1 MEYESH
7 YYAEGYSPE
16 NDPYVMENG
25 VLINKLGLT
34 DTQMLNE
41 IEADIAGV
49 EVSKILLSAP
59 PPVFNLDY
67 HRQLHYQIFQL
78 VYPWAGELRK
88 VDIGKGDTLFLNH
101 SQIEQASQQL
111 FADLAA
117 DNLLQGL
124 SHEVFSQ
131 KVGEYLVRLNHI
143 HPFREGNGRTQ
154 RLLVSKLAQ
163 NAGILMDWSA
173 VSNEAMKRACIEGIN
188 GNTRQMVRLIL
199 LNSTQ

>member
-25 VLINKLGLT
+25 VLVNKLGLT
-34 DTQMLNE
+34 DTQTLNE

-49 EVSKILLSAP
+49 EVGKILLAAP
-59 PPVFNLDY
+59 PASFDLAY
-67 HRQLHYQIFQL
+67 HRHLHFQIFQL

-88 VDIGKGDTLFLNH
+88 VDIGKGDTLFLAH
-101 SQIEQASQQL
+101 TQIEQAINQL
-111 FADLAA
+111 FSDLAA
-117 DNLLQGL
+117 DAFLQGV

-131 KVGEYLVRLNHI
+131 RIGEYLVRLNHI

-163 NAGILMDWSA
+163 NAGIVMDWSA
-173 VSNEAMKRACIEGIN
+173 VSNESMKRACIEGIN

-199 LNSTQ
+199 LNSKA